1 MKSWAVAKNVFRR
14 VGKDP
19 RTLALI
25 IFTPLLFILMYGYS
39 FAGSP
44 KHLKVIIVNED
55 NGLASVRTEQV
66 GRITIELKLADKFVN
81 ALNHETLEIIKSA
94 NFDYAQKQVK
104 IGQAWAALSFP
115 KNFSHALINAALR
128 MTGPKEITHEGQT
141 IRVLPSE
148 GNENPLAVVYL
159 DDGNPFIMPTL
170 LQELSQAFSNLLA
183 EQQGAL
189 KPVNL
194 LEIHS
199 VYNNKITAL
208 DYTAPGVIGF
218 ALTLITIMLTVIS
231 IVRERTSGT
240 LTRLL
245 IAPVRPWEA
254 SAGYMLAFALIAL
267 FQAAELL
274 LVSYYLFHIHFVG
287 NPAWIAL
294 IIFVYTIG
302 LQGVATL
309 LSTLAR
315 NEFQAVQYILVILI
329 PSIMMSGVFWP
340 LEAMPPQIQPIAWL
354 SPLTYANSALR
365 EVMLRGRELSDITM
379 QLGVLAGFAFLML
392 ILSVQ
397 SMRRQAYSA

>member
-55 NGLASVRTEQV
+55 NGLASVRTAQV

-81 ALNHETLEIIKSA
+81 ALNHETLEIIKSD
-94 NFDYAQKQVK
+94 NFDNAQKQVK
-104 IGQAWAALSFP
+104 VGQAWAALRFP
-115 KNFSHALINAALR
+115 QNFSHALINAALR
-128 MTGPKEITHEGQT
+128 MTGPKEITQEGQT
-141 IRVLPSE
+141 VRVLPSE
-148 GNENPLAVVYL
+148 GTETPLATVYL
-159 DDGNPFIMPTL
+159 DDGNPFILPTL
-170 LQELSQAFSNLLA
+170 LQELNQAFSNLLA

-199 VYNNKITAL
+199 IYNNKITAL

-274 LVSYYLFHIHFVG
+274 FVSYYLFHIHFVG

-379 QLGVLAGFAFLML
+379 QLGVLAGFALVML

>member
-1 MKSWAVAKNVFRR
+1 M
-14 VGKDP
+14 D
-19 RTLALI
+19 
-25 IFTPLLFILMYGYS
+25 
-39 FAGSP
+39 
-44 KHLKVIIVNED
+44 
-55 NGLASVRTEQV
+55 
-66 GRITIELKLADKFVN
+66 
-81 ALNHETLEIIKSA
+81 
-94 NFDYAQKQVK
+94 
-104 IGQAWAALSFP
+104 
-115 KNFSHALINAALR
+115 ALR
-128 MTGPKEITHEGQT
+128 FQPT
-141 IRVLPSE
+141 VPSRRTC
-148 GNENPLAVVYL
+148 
-159 DDGNPFIMPTL
+159 F
-170 LQELSQAFSNLLA
+170 
-183 EQQGAL
+183 
-189 KPVNL
+189 
-194 LEIHS
+194 
-199 VYNNKITAL
+199 
-208 DYTAPGVIGF
+208 GF

-274 LVSYYLFHIHFVG
+274 LISYYLFHIHFVG

-379 QLGVLAGFAFLML
+379 QLGVLAGFALLML